1 MEEKLTELRGE
12 ILHPEGTKIYRTA
25 HAIRSM
31 STNVGAERVSIIS
44 SQIEKKSKANEFTG
58 LTEAV
63 IELSKAYQEF
73 IEEFDSNVLKTS

>member
-1 MEEKLTELRGE
+1 MEEKLTELRGD
-12 ILHPEGTKIYRTA
+12 ILYAEGTQIYRTA

-44 SQIEKKSKANEFTG
+44 SQIAKKSKANEFIG
-58 LTEAV
+58 LTEAA
-63 IELSKAYQEF
+63 IELTKAYQQF

>member
-1 MEEKLTELRGE
+1 
-12 ILHPEGTKIYRTA
+12 
-25 HAIRSM
+25 M

-44 SQIEKKSKANEFTG
+44 SQIEKRSKANEFTG